1 LQTAKEHTVILDHST
16 DHSPDHAVEH
26 SLEEFSE
33 HPPLPVLPEVP
44 FPAPCLA
51 LLAALGFT
59 HPTPVQL
66 AAIPALAAGETVHAL
81 APTGSGKTLAFL
93 IPLMLRID
101 AEPARTRL
109 LILAPTRELGAQ
121 IARVA
126 EGVAERLRAHDGRS
140 LRVRTAFGGQR
151 ADTQKLELQKNP
163 HIVVATPGRALDCLR
178 TEALDL
184 HGLDAVVLDEA
195 DLMLSMGFGGQM
207 ESLFRKLP
215 SGLQT
220 ALFSATESALPGALE
235 NRLLRDA
242 RNIDVREETPKE
254 RTHELLRVANAGERH
269 RRLAEALHAIE
280 GDVPFGLIFCQT
292 REGVH
297 ALTAYFKS
305 QGLSAEALSGELGQI
320 QRDSILRRFK
330 AGALRWLVATNIA
343 ARGIDV
349 SALPLVVNFDLPST
363 LAEYVH
369 RAGRTGRAGRS
380 ARVLNVC
387 PPGSETFLRALV
399 KDEGITLRQ
408 LPKIATTLVEEA
420 QTPSTPS
427 APPVSF
433 RTLHLN
439 RGKSD
444 KVRAG
449 DVVGALTQQVG
460 LAKEDIGGI
469 FIFDHFTHVEVST
482 KQVSAVLSTLPKS
495 RVKNLTVKVSE
506 ANV

>member
-1 LQTAKEHTVILDHST
+1 MILDDPT
-16 DHSPDHAVEH
+16 
-26 SLEEFSE
+26 EF
-33 HPPLPVLPEVP
+33 PPLAVQPDAP
-44 FPAPCLA
+44 FPEACRN
-51 LLAALGFT
+51 LLAALGFQD
-59 HPTPVQL
+59 PTPVQA
-66 AAIPALAAGETVHAL
+66 AAIPALAAGETVQAL

-93 IPLMLRID
+93 IPLLLRIEP
-101 AEPARTRL
+101 EPARTRL

-126 EGVAERLRAHDGRS
+126 ETVALRLRELDGRS

-151 ADTQKLELQKNP
+151 AETQKLELQKNP
-163 HIVVATPGRALDCLR
+163 HVVVATPGRALDCLR

-184 HGLDAVVLDEA
+184 YGLDAVVLDEA

-215 SGLQT
+215 AGLQT
-220 ALFSATESALPGALE
+220 ALFSATESTLPGSLE
-235 NRLLRDA
+235 NRLIGDA
-242 RNIDVREETPKE
+242 RQIDVRDLAPKE
-254 RTHELLRVANAGERH
+254 RVHELLRVASANERH
-269 RRLAEALHAIE
+269 RRLAEALHSLE
-280 GDVPFGLIFCQT
+280 GSVASGLIFCQT
-292 REGVH
+292 RESVH
-297 ALTAYFKS
+297 ALVSYLKS
-305 QGLSAEALSGELGQI
+305 QGLTAEALSGELGQI

-349 SALPLVVNFDLPST
+349 SALPLVINFDLPST

-399 KDEGITLRQ
+399 KSEGITLRQ
-408 LPKIATTLVEEA
+408 LPKVATTMPEEA
-420 QTPSTPS
+420 AKGTENSVAKP
-427 APPVSF
+427 APASPLSF
-433 RTLHLN
+433 QTLHLN

-444 KVRAG
+444 KVRPG

-460 LAKEDIGGI
+460 LAKDDIGGI
-469 FIFDHFTHVEVST
+469 FIFDHFTHVEVAS
-482 KQVSAVLSTLPKS
+482 KKVPDVLTRLPNT
-495 RVKNLTVKVSE
+495 RVKNLTVKLSE
-506 ANV
+506 ANASV